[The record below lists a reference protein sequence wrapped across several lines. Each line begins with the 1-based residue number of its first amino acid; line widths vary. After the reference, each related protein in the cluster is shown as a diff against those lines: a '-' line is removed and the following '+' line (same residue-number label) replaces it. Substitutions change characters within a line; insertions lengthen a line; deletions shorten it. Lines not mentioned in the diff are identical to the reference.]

1 MNIVTIASLISIIVQ
16 SGVIGFMLGLYFTSR
31 FDEKL

>member
-16 SGVIGFMLGLYFTSR
+16 SGAIGFILGCYFTSR
-31 FDEKL
+31 I